1 MKLRHLTS
9 DSAPTRHLSSFAKQ
23 KNFTVR
29 KMGGKILDKSKKM
42 SLGNGFKEKRR
53 ETIAKNNYIG
63 FGTVTNIIKDATLQ
77 EEYHDMELFR
87 HLAVMLL
94 KRG

>member
-1 MKLRHLTS
+1 
-9 DSAPTRHLSSFAKQ
+9 
-23 KNFTVR
+23 
-29 KMGGKILDKSKKM
+29 M

-53 ETIAKNNYIG
+53 ETIAKNNDIG
-63 FGTVTNIIKDATLQ
+63 FGTVTNIIKYASLQ